1 MGGGKETPRQ
11 KMIGLM
17 YLVLMALLA
26 MNVSKE
32 IINAFVTLNNKLE
45 SSIEQVESFNVK
57 LSDEFAT
64 KLATLKATGA
74 PPDELARVEFH
85 KNTNDTIV
93 ALTRHMCNDIVKR
106 NLFLLI
112 SAAAQDTK
120 FEEFDDIEE
129 AIVSDDA
136 EAKTRLKAL
145 VEKVNGLGLVAVDE
159 HHELHGAE
167 TDHDEYHNPLFHIDD
182 AGYIHIRDLSNY
194 TKKDDYDTP
203 TRLLAGKSFEEIAPE
218 GLHMM
223 ENITHYRNDLIAL
236 IANHPSDTLE
246 GGIVYQYEFDT
257 TLIEDPD
264 FLLTEGEREAF
275 AAVVDSIIEYEID
288 EHKLDPADAETVRNI
303 YVRMTIPRKVMNH
316 GEEYP
321 WIFGQFDHAPI
332 VAASAVMT
340 SVRSDVLQ
348 VQTLASQLVSS
359 RVKVQAFNFNKID
372 PLAFSSTSYINQGD
386 SLGLR
391 VMIAAYDS
399 SEAMELKY
407 WVDDTSQLSKSESE
421 QDLDKMKIFKG
432 KAGQRVNISGSVG
445 DHTLAGFIAVKEK
458 GVKKWK
464 PWKFNYSVGAPNAA
478 ISAADLQ
485 VLYLNWNNKIRVS
498 ASGYKPESIKL
509 IGRGCSVRGPDSKG
523 FYTAVVTNVRAREAK
538 LIVTG
543 IDDKGK
549 SNELANETFRIFPLP
564 KPTAYFAGKAGGNL
578 KKVNAVSYSTIVAK
592 LGDSPLDV
600 PYEVVGFSMYTT
612 KNGSPIT
619 YKSKNNRLT
628 TPMKQAIKKI
638 PKGGNL
644 TFTAVDVKGPSGKV
658 KRLESGIVIKL
669 I

>member
-11 KMIGLM
+11 KMVGLM

-45 SSIEQVESFNVK
+45 SSIEQVESFNTG

-74 PPDELARVEFH
+74 PPDELARVEMH
-85 KNTNDTIV
+85 KNTNDSIV
-93 ALTRHMCNDIVKR
+93 DLTRHMCNDLVKR

-112 SAAAQDTK
+112 SAADPSIK

-129 AIVSDDA
+129 AIVSDNA
-136 EAKTRLKAL
+136 EAKVKLKAL
-145 VEKVNGLGLVAVDE
+145 SDRVNDLGLIAVDE

-167 TDHDEYHNPLFHIDD
+167 SDHDEYHNPLFHIDEM
-182 AGYIHIRDLSNY
+182 GYIHIRDLSTY
-194 TKKDDYDTP
+194 SKKDDYDTP
-203 TRLLAGKSFEEIAPE
+203 TRLLAGESFELIAPE
-218 GLHMM
+218 GLHLM
-223 ENITHYRNDLIAL
+223 ENLHHYRNDLIAL

-246 GGIVYQYEFDT
+246 GGVVYQYKFDT
-257 TLIEDPD
+257 SLIEDPD
-264 FLLTEGEREAF
+264 FLITEGDRKAF
-275 AAVVDSIIEYEID
+275 EAVVDSIISFEIE
-288 EHKLDPADAETVRNI
+288 EHKLDPADAEAVRNI
-303 YVRMTIPRKVMNH
+303 YVRMTIPKKVMNH

-321 WIFGQFDHAPI
+321 WMFGQFDHAPI

-359 RVKVQAFNFNKID
+359 RVKVQSFNFNKID

-407 WVDDTSQLSKSESE
+407 WEDDTSQLSKSESE
-421 QDLDKMKIFKG
+421 QDLANMKSFKG
-432 KAGQRVNISGSVG
+432 KAGQSVNISGSVG
-445 DHTLAGFIAVKEK
+445 DHILSGFIAVKEK

-485 VLYLNWNNKIRVS
+485 VLYLNWNNRIRVS
-498 ASGYKPESIKL
+498 ASGYKPEAIRLTGK
-509 IGRGCSVRGPDSKG
+509 GCSVKGPDSKG
-523 FYTAVVTNVRAREAK
+523 FYTANVTNVRSREVK
-538 LIVTG
+538 LIVSAT
-543 IDDKGK
+543 DDKGK
-549 SNELANETFRIFPLP
+549 NVELANETFRVFPLP

-600 PYEVVGFSMYTT
+600 PYQVVGFAMFTT
-612 KNGSPIT
+612 KNGSPVT
-619 YKSKNNRLT
+619 YKSKSNRLT
-628 TPMKQAIKKI
+628 PQMKAAVKKI

>member
-11 KMIGLM
+11 KMVGLM

-45 SSIEQVESFNVK
+45 SSIEQVESFNTG

-64 KLATLKATGA
+64 KLATLKAKGA
-74 PPDELARVEFH
+74 PPDELARVEMH
-85 KNTNDTIV
+85 KNTNDSIV
-93 ALTRHMCNDIVKR
+93 DLTRHMCNDLVKR

-112 SAAAQDTK
+112 SAADPSIK

-136 EAKTRLKAL
+136 EAKVKLKAL
-145 VEKVNGLGLVAVDE
+145 SDRVNDLGLIAVDE

-167 TDHDEYHNPLFHIDD
+167 SDHDEYHNPLFHIDEM
-182 AGYIHIRDLSNY
+182 GYIHIRDLSTY
-194 TKKDDYDTP
+194 SKKDDYDTP
-203 TRLLAGKSFEEIAPE
+203 TRLLAGESFELIAPE
-218 GLHMM
+218 GLHLM
-223 ENITHYRNDLIAL
+223 ENLHHYRNDLIAL

-246 GGIVYQYEFDT
+246 GGVVYQYKFDT
-257 TLIEDPD
+257 SLIEDPD
-264 FLLTEGEREAF
+264 FLITEGDRKAF
-275 AAVVDSIIEYEID
+275 EAVVDSIISFEIE
-288 EHKLDPADAETVRNI
+288 EHKLDPADAEAVRNI
-303 YVRMTIPRKVMNH
+303 YVRMTIPKKVMNH

-359 RVKVQAFNFNKID
+359 RVKVQSFNFNKID

-407 WVDDTSQLSKSESE
+407 WEDDTSQLSKSESE
-421 QDLDKMKIFKG
+421 QDLANMKSFKG
-432 KAGQRVNISGSVG
+432 KAGQSVNISGSVG
-445 DHTLAGFIAVKEK
+445 DHILSGFIAVKEK

-485 VLYLNWNNKIRVS
+485 VLYLNWNNRIRVS
-498 ASGYKPESIKL
+498 ASGYKPEAIRLTGK
-509 IGRGCSVRGPDSKG
+509 GCSVKGPDSKG
-523 FYTAVVTNVRAREAK
+523 FYTANVTNVRSREVK
-538 LIVTG
+538 LIVSAT
-543 IDDKGK
+543 DDKGK
-549 SNELANETFRIFPLP
+549 NVELANETFRVFPLP

-600 PYEVVGFSMYTT
+600 PYQVVGFAMFTT
-612 KNGSPIT
+612 KNGSPVT
-619 YKSKNNRLT
+619 YKSKSNRLT
-628 TPMKQAIKKI
+628 PQMKAAVKKI